1 MPKQLPI
8 DPGQTYSAD
17 KVRFT
22 DIPIHAYNGDLA
34 AEIARWDLRRG
45 DALAAAVANA
55 LGGLALAV
63 LAVRHAEAVAAG

>member
-22 DIPIHAYNGDLA
+22 DIPVHAYKGDLA
-34 AEIARWDLRRG
+34 AEIARW
-45 DALAAAVANA
+45 ANA
-55 LGGLALAV
+55 RARGFCG
-63 LAVRHAEAVAAG
+63 AGVGT